1 MSSSNNT
8 APQSPLTLSLE
19 LPERLERP
27 ARIEAPVVGNI
38 ARFDALG
45 VAVDFPGNPDLG
57 PIAARSAVPAS
68 QLGIGREVVLFF
80 EDNDPARPLIMGVLQ
95 PIGLPVQAEVDGERL
110 VLTAKREMVLRCG
123 DASITLTEAGKVLI
137 RGNYLLSRSSGA
149 NRIKGAAVE
158 IN

>member
-1 MSSSNNT
+1 MNT
-8 APQSPLTLSLE
+8 APAAPATLTLE
-19 LPERLERP
+19 LPERLARP
-27 ARIEAPVVGNI
+27 ARIEGPVVGRI
-38 ARFDALG
+38 ARYDAFG
-45 VAVDFPGNPDLG
+45 VAVDFPGNPEIG
-57 PIAARSAVPAS
+57 PVTARSTAPAS

-110 VLTAKREMVLRCG
+110 VLSAKREIVLRCG

>member
-1 MSSSNNT
+1 MNVP
-8 APQSPLTLSLE
+8 AKQPETLAVE

-27 ARIEAPVVGNI
+27 PRIDSPVVGRI
-38 ARFDALG
+38 VRFDPLG
-45 VAVDFPGNPDLG
+45 VAVDFPGNPDRA
-57 PIAARSAVPAS
+57 PVPARSVVPAA

-80 EDNDPARPLIMGVLQ
+80 EDNDPARPLILGVLQ
-95 PIGLPVQAEVDGERL
+95 PIGLPVQADLDGERL
-110 VLTAKREMVLRCG
+110 VLTAQREIVLRCG
-123 DASITLTEAGKVLI
+123 EASITLTEAGKVLI